1 MNWRSAE
8 PASVMS
14 VFGPEDYIA
23 ERVIRSVREQL
34 RQTKPMLEIH
44 EITANDYESATIE
57 NLATPSLFAEPRL
70 LIFRNVEKC
79 NDAFLQE
86 AISALENLPDDVVF
100 IFRHDASSVRGK
112 KLLEKIRSLAGAVEI
127 ACEPIKKDA
136 DRAAFVQAEFAGRKI
151 SNDAVRSLL
160 EAFGDD
166 LAELASACSQLLQD
180 SADAITPEIVDAY
193 FGGRV
198 ETSSFKVADA
208 AIAGDLAEALRLLR
222 HALATGVDPV
232 PLLSAIATKA
242 QQLAKV
248 FANRSASAAQLG
260 MQPWMLDKVRRSVG
274 GWSDEG
280 LRNVIIALADTD
292 AAIKGAERD
301 PEFALE
307 NLVQLLA
314 SKGRINS
321 RA

>member
-1 MNWRSAE
+1 MNWRAAK
-8 PASVMS
+8 PTAVMAIL
-14 VFGPEDYIA
+14 GPEEHIA
-23 ERVIRSVREQL
+23 ERVIRSVRDQL
-34 RQTKPMLEIH
+34 REANPMLEVH
-44 EITANDYESATIE
+44 EVSASDYEAGTIA
-57 NLATPSLFAEPRL
+57 NLASPSLFAEPRL
-70 LIFRNVEKC
+70 LIFRQVEKC

-86 AISALENLPDDVVF
+86 ALEALESAIAEVTL
-100 IFRHDASSVRGK
+100 IFRHDSSSVRGK
-112 KLLEKIRSLAGAVEI
+112 KLLEKLRSTAGVAEI
-127 ACEPIKKDA
+127 LCEPIKKDA
-136 DRAAFVQAEFAGRKI
+136 DRVAFVQAEFASRKI
-151 SNDAVRSLL
+151 SNDAIRALL

-180 SADAITPEIVDAY
+180 SADSITTELVDAY

-208 AIAGDLAEALRLLR
+208 AIAGNLPEALSLLR

-232 PLLSAIATKA
+232 PLLSALASKA

-248 FANRSASAAQLG
+248 FSNRTATAAQLG

-280 LRNVIIALADTD
+280 LRNVIVALADTD

-301 PEFALE
+301 PEYSLE
-307 NLVQLLA
+307 RMVQLLA
-314 SKGRINS
+314 AKGRVN
-321 RA
+321 

>member
-1 MNWRSAE
+1 MNWRAVKPAAVMAILGSEEYLAE
-8 PASVMS
+8 WA
-14 VFGPEDYIA
+14 
-23 ERVIRSVREQL
+23 IRSVRNQL
-34 RQTKPMLEIH
+34 REANPMLEIH
-44 EITANDYESATIE
+44 EVSASEYEPATIA

-70 LIFRNVEKC
+70 IVFRQVEKC

-86 AISALENLPDDVVF
+86 ALEALEVLIDDVTL
-100 IFRHDASSVRGK
+100 IFRHDGSSVRGK
-112 KLLEKIRSLAGAVEI
+112 KLLEKLRATKGVVEI
-127 ACEPIKKDA
+127 SCDPIKKDA
-136 DRAAFVQAEFAGRKI
+136 DRAAFVQAEFAGRPI
-151 SNDAVRSLL
+151 SNEVIRSLL

-180 SADAITPEIVDAY
+180 SAEAITPELVDAY

-208 AIAGDLAEALRLLR
+208 AIAGDEADALRLLR

-232 PLLSAIATKA
+232 PLLSALASKA

-248 FANRSASAAQLG
+248 FSNRNATAAQLG

-301 PEFALE
+301 PGYSLE
-307 NLVQLLA
+307 KMVQLLA
-314 SKGRINS
+314 AKGKR
-321 RA
+321 